1 MKIPTKPHPEVPR
14 WTSFLQG
21 DRASA
26 EDPNYRRVRKS
37 IEGPSGKQQQNID
50 PEVCI
55 RIRMRRKLDF
65 MEMAIF

>member
-21 DRASA
+21 GRASA

-37 IEGPSGKQQQNID
+37 TEGPLGKQQQNID
-50 PEVCI
+50 PEV